1 MCWIKGP
8 RFLNLLKAMRKCLGA
23 FLSIVYRKLRRTST
37 NKKLRF
43 TTSFKLRDSFLKE
56 LKSSLMKIE
65 FSLKKGR

>member
-1 MCWIKGP
+1 MCSIKGL
-8 RFLNLLKAMRKCLGA
+8 RVSNLLKAMRKCLGA

-43 TTSFKLRDSFLKE
+43 TTSFKLRESFLKE